1 MGLILCTGA
10 DRRLLTT
17 RQLILERLGHRV
29 ITAVDERELIQHCHD
44 YTFDLAVIG
53 QNLGDKMKLHAM
65 DLLREH
71 CPSVKILELYSEHR
85 ERALKDADA
94 WMEMP
99 TNGPQYFE
107 RVVMT
112 LTAPCVAA
120 TG

>member
-1 MGLILCTGA
+1 MALILCTGA

-17 RQLILERLGHRV
+17 RQLILERSGHRV
-29 ITAVDERELIQHCHD
+29 MTAVNEQELIEHCHD

-53 QNLGDKMKLHAM
+53 QSLGPKMKLHAM

-71 CPSVKILELYSEHR
+71 CPSVKILELYSPYA

-99 TNGPQYFE
+99 TNGPQDFE
-107 RVVMT
+107 RVVRA
-112 LTAPCVAA
+112 LTAPRAAA
-120 TG
+120 TA